1 MTEAHVEKITA
12 MTDDP
17 GVHSHRQAWR
27 HGLALVAIIIVT
39 SLPLIS
45 LFAASFIANVNG
57 CALDEGNPHPCLV
70 LGSDVGQT
78 LYNMAVG
85 GWLTIFALPIGAGL
99 FLLWL
104 LVRVVHSWRR
114 CKRLSFDRTRLTQ
127 W

>member
-1 MTEAHVEKITA
+1 MTE
-12 MTDDP
+12 DP
-17 GVHSHRQAWR
+17 GVHSHRLAWR
-27 HGLALVAIIIVT
+27 YGLALVAIIFVT
-39 SLPLIS
+39 LLPLLS

-85 GWLTIFALPIGAGL
+85 GWLTIFTLPIGAGL

-104 LVRVVHSWRR
+104 LVLVVQSWRR
-114 CKRLSFDRTRLTQ
+114 CKRLSFDRTG
-127 W
+127 